1 MSTAEHLSK
10 YFLVMPGHQ
19 YTLKQEKR
27 SHLATSSD
35 AKQSQLSHEIETIY
49 VIFEDPAQR

>member
-1 MSTAEHLSK
+1 
-10 YFLVMPGHQ
+10 MPGHQ